1 MADRRQLRDKVA
13 IITGASSGIGRAIA
27 LELAR
32 AGARVVLAS
41 RDEAALEALSEEI
54 QGGGGKS
61 LIVPTDVTQDR
72 DVEELIKRVIE
83 TWGQVDVLVANSGQY
98 VRGRIEEL
106 SQAHFLKAMDVN
118 FFGALRPVLRVLPHM
133 LKRGSG
139 HIVLMNS
146 LDGRWGLPTDSPYVA
161 SKFALR
167 GFGNVLRQDL
177 HGTGVGVTSVF
188 PGRVDTPMIDYLR
201 VPRVSPKIPAEAV
214 ARATVCGIVRK
225 TPEVIVPVEGI
236 GIVGLNLLPPR
247 LADWL
252 VRRLHLQGWGE
263 YPRDA

>member
-1 MADRRQLRDKVA
+1 MADRQKLKDKVA

-27 LELAR
+27 LELAQ
-32 AGARVVLAS
+32 AGARVALAS
-41 RDEAALEALSEEI
+41 RDEAALEALATEI
-54 QGGGGKS
+54 QERGGKS
-61 LIVPTDVTQDR
+61 LVVRTDVTQDA
-72 DVEELIKRVIE
+72 DIENLVQQVLE
-83 TWGQVDVLVANSGQY
+83 TWGQVDILVANSGRY
-98 VRGRIEEL
+98 VRGPIEEL
-106 SQAHFLKAMDVN
+106 SEAHFVRAMDVN
-118 FFGALRPVLRVLPHM
+118 FFGSLRPVLRVLPHM

-146 LDGRWGLPTDSPYVA
+146 LDGRWGLPTDAPYAA

-188 PGRVDTPMIDYLR
+188 PGRIDTPMIGYMR
-201 VPRVSPKIPAEAV
+201 VPIVSRKIPAEAV
-214 ARATVCGIVRK
+214 ARATVRGILRNQ
-225 TPEVIVPVEGI
+225 PEIVIPIEGI
-236 GIVGLNLLPPR
+236 GIIGLNLLPPR

-252 VRRLHLQGWGE
+252 VRRFHLQGWGE

>member
-1 MADRRQLRDKVA
+1 MADTRQLKDKVA

-27 LELAR
+27 LELVR
-32 AGARVVLAS
+32 AGAWVVLAA
-41 RDEAALEALSEEI
+41 RDEAALQALAAEV
-54 QGGGGKS
+54 QAGGGKS
-61 LIVPTDVTQDR
+61 LVVRTDVTNDEDVDR
-72 DVEELIKRVIE
+72 LIKAALE
-83 TWGQVDVLVANSGQY
+83 AWGRIDIVVANSGRY

-106 SQAHFLKAMDVN
+106 QQADFVRAMDVN
-118 FFGALRPVLRVLPHM
+118 FYGALRPILRALPHM

-146 LDGRWGLPTDSPYVA
+146 LDGRWGLPTDGPYVA

-188 PGRVDTPMIDYLR
+188 PGRVDTPMIAYLR
-201 VPRVSPKIPAEAV
+201 VPKVSPKIPAEAV
-214 ARATVCGIVRK
+214 ARATVRGIVRN
-225 TPEVIVPVEGI
+225 TAEVVIPIEGI
-236 GIVGLNLLPPR
+236 GLIGLNLLPPR

-252 VRRLHLQGWGE
+252 VRRFHLQGWGE